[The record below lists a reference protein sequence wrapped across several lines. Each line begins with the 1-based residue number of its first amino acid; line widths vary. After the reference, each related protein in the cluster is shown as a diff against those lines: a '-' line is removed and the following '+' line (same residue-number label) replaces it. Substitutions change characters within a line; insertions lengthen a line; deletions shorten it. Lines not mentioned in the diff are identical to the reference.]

1 MHKKLRDGMV
11 AVLFSPY
18 HGAGWYSWHYV
29 EQLLY
34 DPQVVDMVQSNTSAK
49 TIELYCKTVYGNNH
63 FYGGAEDLKVLWIP
77 AGTHFRIQE
86 YDGYETVE
94 IRETIDW
101 IVA

>member
-1 MHKKLRDGMV
+1 MHKKLKDGMV

-49 TIELYCKTVYGNNH
+49 TIELYCETVYGNNH